1 MKVIGLVG
9 GIASGKTTVA
19 SVLEGLGAFVIN
31 ADKLGHE
38 AYRPGEQCYEK
49 LIAEFGAE
57 ILKDDRERTIDRK
70 ALGDKVFGPKNKS
83 RMETLTGIVWPE
95 IRVKIEQQVEA
106 VRRGDRGPL
115 PPCVVVEAAIMIEAG
130 WCDMMDEVWT
140 VAIDGRVALERLMAR
155 NHFTEEEASRRMA
168 TQKDDEFRARH
179 ATVVLTNSGDRREL
193 VRQIDA
199 MWQARIAPRRLPGL
213 PVLVALVAIAAGV
226 AFARRRRGR

>member
-83 RMETLTGIVWPE
+83 RMETLTGMRP
-95 IRVKIEQQVEA
+95 
-106 VRRGDRGPL
+106 
-115 PPCVVVEAAIMIEAG
+115 M
-130 WCDMMDEVWT
+130 T
-140 VAIDGRVALERLMAR
+140 VAKVVK
-155 NHFTEEEASRRMA
+155 EE
-168 TQKDDEFRARH
+168 K
-179 ATVVLTNSGDRREL
+179 VVMQMETLLLWLL
-193 VRQIDA
+193 V
-199 MWQARIAPRRLPGL
+199 
-213 PVLVALVAIAAGV
+213 
-226 AFARRRRGR
+226 